1 MVVTMAD
8 AINPSH
14 YAGFTG
20 GSQPIDIAECLT
32 FNTGSALKYL
42 ARAGRIDG
50 NAKGD
55 REKVIEDL
63 MKAEWYIQREIKRLG
78 GIRSTNGEWIGAVL
92 DE

>member
-14 YAGFTG
+14 YAGFTNG
-20 GSQPIDIAECLT
+20 AQPIDIAECLT

-50 NAKGD
+50 NTKGG
-55 REKVIEDL
+55 RGKVIEDL
-63 MKAEWYIQREIKRLG
+63 LKAGWYIHREIKRLSGDHDFG
-78 GIRSTNGEWIGAVL
+78 GEPGEEMP